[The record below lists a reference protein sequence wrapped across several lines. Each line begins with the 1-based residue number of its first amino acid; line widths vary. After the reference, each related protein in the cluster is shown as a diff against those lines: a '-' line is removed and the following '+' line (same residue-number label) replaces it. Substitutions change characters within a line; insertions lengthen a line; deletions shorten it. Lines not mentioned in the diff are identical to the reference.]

1 MDGLDYYAPH
11 ALVQLDR
18 HVALAGPPA
27 VDLAP
32 IGHYLASLCG
42 ITFHELARLVEHDAG
57 MSWAKLAKR
66 ARGKELERQVAK
78 TLRRALADRPFG
90 VIVVGHL
97 PLPWRLRWRLRRKTR
112 LLYIDRPLN
121 MAIQSARKHR
131 ARTREQFPEFMPG
144 GLLNAGRLRAAHEDR
159 RRDYQRMATILEVG
173 EAPTLRVA
181 QQIKTLIEGG

>member
-1 MDGLDYYAPH
+1 MDEHDYYAPH
-11 ALVQLDR
+11 ALVRLDR

-57 MSWAKLAKR
+57 MGWARLAR
-66 ARGKELERQVAK
+66 RSRGEELARQVAK

-90 VIVVGHL
+90 VIVIGHI
-97 PLPWRLRWRLRRKTR
+97 PLPWRLRWRLRRTTR

-144 GLLNAGRLRAAHEDR
+144 GLLNAGRLRAAHEQR
-159 RRDYQRMATILEVG
+159 RREYRRMATVLDVG
-173 EAPTLRVA
+173 EAPTLRAA
-181 QQIKTLIEGG
+181 QRLKALLEA